1 MTRIFIF
8 ITFLTFCKV
17 TTAQESVMKL
27 TLPEVIELASKQS
40 IDAFKQQNMY
50 LASYWEYKY
59 YRADKLPFLSVGA
72 NPFSYNNSIR
82 QDYIPQDQ
90 SWQYSQQENI
100 TSNASLKVTQNV
112 GLTGGSLNVSSDLGM
127 SKNFLGDQQTTFS
140 ANQISIGYRQ
150 KLNGYN
156 SLRWKSKIEPLK
168 FETAKKN
175 FIQSKEDIAVKATS
189 KFFELVD
196 AQIEINISSTNLAN
210 ADTLYQIGKG
220 RYQVGTVT
228 QDELLSFELNLMN
241 ARLALTRANQGLLRA
256 RSDLNSF
263 LGLDKSA
270 MIECIMPVKITS
282 ALQINVEEAI
292 QKSMTNNPDVLS
304 QDQRLLEQDNIV
316 RMTKAQN
323 GLSADVSA
331 SAGLNQKA
339 LTIADS
345 YQNPN
350 RFQNIAIVGLS
361 VPIIDWGKRK
371 GQLLM
376 AKSNR
381 EVVVNSVKQER
392 IDFQQSVLMNVLE
405 FNIQSDQVLN
415 SARADT
421 IAQLGFDV
429 TIRRF
434 KIGKLDVTKLN
445 LARNDLENARRA
457 YISSLRKY
465 WVSYYQIRQITLFDF
480 ENGTDLTAD
489 FDKILNQ

>member
-168 FETAKKN
+168 FETARKN
-175 FIQSKEDIAVKATS
+175 FIQSKEDIAVKATT

-196 AQIEINISSTNLAN
+196 AQIEINISTTNLAN

-292 QKSMTNNPDVLS
+292 QKSMSNNPDVLS

-316 RMTKAQN
+316 QMTKAQN

-457 YISSLRKY
+457 YIGSLRKY

>member
-1 MTRIFIF
+1 
-8 ITFLTFCKV
+8 
-17 TTAQESVMKL
+17 
-27 TLPEVIELASKQS
+27 
-40 IDAFKQQNMY
+40 
-50 LASYWEYKY
+50 
-59 YRADKLPFLSVGA
+59 
-72 NPFSYNNSIR
+72 
-82 QDYIPQDQ
+82 
-90 SWQYSQQENI
+90 
-100 TSNASLKVTQNV
+100 
-112 GLTGGSLNVSSDLGM
+112 M

-175 FIQSKEDIAVKATS
+175 FIQSKEDIAVKATT

-316 RMTKAQN
+316 QMTKAQN

-457 YISSLRKY
+457 YIGSLRKY

>member
-8 ITFLTFCKV
+8 ITIIFFCKV
-17 TTAQESVMKL
+17 SVAQNVVMKL
-27 TLPEVIELASKQS
+27 TLPEVIDLASKQS

-196 AQIEINISSTNLAN
+196 AQIEINISTTNLAN

-228 QDELLSFELNLMN
+228 QDELLNFELNLMN
-241 ARLALTRANQGLLRA
+241 ARLALTQANQGLVRA

-263 LGLDKSA
+263 LGIDKSA
-270 MIECIMPVKITS
+270 VIECIMPTKITS
-282 ALQINVEEAI
+282 ALQVNIDDAI

-316 RMTKAQN
+316 SMTKAQN

-331 SAGLNQKA
+331 SAG
-339 LTIADS
+339 
-345 YQNPN
+345 
-350 RFQNIAIVGLS
+350 
-361 VPIIDWGKRK
+361 
-371 GQLLM
+371 
-376 AKSNR
+376 
-381 EVVVNSVKQER
+381 
-392 IDFQQSVLMNVLE
+392 
-405 FNIQSDQVLN
+405 
-415 SARADT
+415 
-421 IAQLGFDV
+421 
-429 TIRRF
+429 
-434 KIGKLDVTKLN
+434 
-445 LARNDLENARRA
+445 
-457 YISSLRKY
+457 
-465 WVSYYQIRQITLFDF
+465 
-480 ENGTDLTAD
+480 
-489 FDKILNQ
+489 

>member
-1 MTRIFIF
+1 MTRILLF
-8 ITFLTFCKV
+8 ITFIAICKV

-27 TLPEVIELASKQS
+27 TLPEVIDLASKQS

-50 LASYWEYKY
+50 LASYWEYKN
-59 YRADKLPFLSVGA
+59 YRADKLPFLSMGA

-100 TSNASLKVTQNV
+100 TSNASLRVTQNV
-112 GLTGGSLNVSSDLGM
+112 GLTGGSFNVSSDLGM

-168 FETAKKN
+168 FETARKN

-196 AQIEINISSTNLAN
+196 AQIEINISTTNLAN

-270 MIECIMPVKITS
+270 MIECIMPIKITS
-282 ALQINVEEAI
+282 ALQVNVDEAI

-339 LTIADS
+339 LTISDS

-392 IDFQQSVLMNVLE
+392 IDFEQSVLMSVME

-457 YISSLRKY
+457 YIGSLRKY
-465 WVSYYQIRQITLFDF
+465 WVSYYQIRQLTLFDF

>member
-1 MTRIFIF
+1 MTRTLIFAAS
-8 ITFLTFCKV
+8 LVFCKV
-17 TTAQESVMKL
+17 AVAQEKVMKL
-27 TLPEVIELASKQS
+27 TLLQVIDLASKQS
-40 IDAFKQQNMY
+40 IDAFKQKNMY
-50 LASYWEYKY
+50 LASYWAYKY
-59 YRADKLPFLSVGA
+59 YKADKLPFISVGA

-112 GLTGGSLNVSSDLGM
+112 GLTGGSFVVSSDLGM
-127 SKNFLGDQQTTFS
+127 SKNFLGDKQTLFS
-140 ANQISIGYRQ
+140 ANQISMGYRQ
-150 KLNGYN
+150 RVNGYN

-168 FETAKKN
+168 FERAKKD
-175 FIQSKEDIAVKATS
+175 FIQSKEDISVKATS

-196 AQIEINISSTNLAN
+196 AQIEINISTTNLAN

-228 QDELLSFELNLMN
+228 QDELLNFELNLMN
-241 ARLALTRANQGLLRA
+241 ARLALTRANQGLVRA

-263 LGLDKSA
+263 LGFDKNTV
-270 MIECIMPVKITS
+270 IECIMPTS
-282 ALQINVEEAI
+282 ISAALQINVDEAI
-292 QKSMTNNPDVLS
+292 QKSMQNNPDVLS
-304 QDQRLLEQDNIV
+304 QDQRLLEEDNNV
-316 RMTKAQN
+316 RLVKAQN

-339 LTIADS
+339 IMLSEA

-350 RFQNIAIVGLS
+350 RFQNLAIVGLS

-381 EVVVNSVKQER
+381 EVVVNSIKQER
-392 IDFQQSVLMNVLE
+392 IDFQQSVLMSVME
-405 FNIQSDQVLN
+405 FNIQSDQVIN

-421 IAQLGFDV
+421 IAQMGFDV
-429 TIRRF
+429 TMRRF

-457 YISSLRKY
+457 YISSLRRY
-465 WVSYYQIRQITLFDF
+465 WSSYYQIRQLTLFDF
-480 ENGTDLTAD
+480 VKRTDLAAD

>member
-1 MTRIFIF
+1 MRIFVL
-8 ITFLTFCKV
+8 ITLISFCKV
-17 TTAQESVMKL
+17 TAAQEDVMKL
-27 TLPEVIELASKQS
+27 TLPEVIDLASRQS

-50 LASYWEYKY
+50 LSSYWEYKY

-72 NPFSYNNSIR
+72 SPFSYNNSIR

-90 SWQYSQQENI
+90 TWQYGQQKNI
-100 TSNASLKVTQNV
+100 TSSASLKLNQNV
-112 GLTGGSLNVSSDLGM
+112 GLTGGSLSVSSDLGM
-127 SKNFLGDQQTTFS
+127 AKNFLGDKQTLYS
-140 ANQISIGYRQ
+140 ANQISVGYRQ

-168 FETAKKN
+168 FEVAKKN
-175 FIQSKEDIAVKATS
+175 FIQSKEDIAVKATN

-196 AQIEINISSTNLAN
+196 AQIEINITKTNLAN

-228 QDELLSFELNLMN
+228 QDELLNFELNLMN

-256 RSDLNSF
+256 RSDLNSY
-263 LGLDKSA
+263 LGLDKTA
-270 MIECIMPVKITS
+270 LIECIMPTAITS
-282 ALQINVEEAI
+282 ALQINVDDAI
-292 QKSMTNNPDVLS
+292 QKSMTNNPDILS

-323 GLSADVSA
+323 GLSADLSA

-339 LTIADS
+339 LIVSDA
-345 YQNPN
+345 YMNPN
-350 RFQNIAIVGLS
+350 QFQNIAVFGLS
-361 VPIIDWGKRK
+361 VPIVDWGKRK

-392 IDFQQSVLMNVLE
+392 IDFQQSVLMSVME
-405 FNIQSDQVLN
+405 FNLQSEQVLN

-421 IAQLGFDV
+421 IAQMGFDV

-457 YISSLRKY
+457 YINSLRKY
-465 WVSYYQIRQITLFDF
+465 WTSYYQIRQVTLFDF
-480 ENGTDLTAD
+480 ERGTDLTTD
-489 FDKILNQ
+489 FDKILN

>member
-8 ITFLTFCKV
+8 ITFIAFCKV
-17 TTAQESVMKL
+17 TTAQNDIMKL
-27 TLPEVIELASKQS
+27 TLPEVIDLASRQS

-59 YRADKLPFLSVGA
+59 YRADKLPYLSMGA

-100 TSNASLKVTQNV
+100 TSNASLRVSQNV

-140 ANQISIGYRQ
+140 ANQVSVGYRQ

-168 FETAKKN
+168 FERARKN

-196 AQIEINISSTNLAN
+196 AQIEINISTTNLAN
-210 ADTLYQIGKG
+210 ADTLFQIGKG

-228 QDELLSFELNLMN
+228 QDELLNFELNLMN

-270 MIECIMPVKITS
+270 MIECIMPIKITS
-282 ALQINVEEAI
+282 DLQVNVEEAI

-304 QDQRLLEQDNIV
+304 QEQRLLEQDNIV
-316 RMTKAQN
+316 SMTKAQN

-339 LTIADS
+339 LTVAEA

-392 IDFQQSVLMNVLE
+392 IDFEQSVLMSVME

-434 KIGKLDVTKLN
+434 KIGKLDVTRLN
-445 LARNDLENARRA
+445 LARNELENARRA
-457 YISSLRKY
+457 YIGSLRKY
-465 WVSYYQIRQITLFDF
+465 WVSYYQIRQLTLFDF
-480 ENGTDLTAD
+480 ENGSDLTAD

>member
-168 FETAKKN
+168 FETARKN
-175 FIQSKEDIAVKATS
+175 FIQSKEDIAVKATT

-196 AQIEINISSTNLAN
+196 AQIEINISTTNLAN

-270 MIECIMPVKITS
+270 MIECIIPVKITS

-292 QKSMTNNPDVLS
+292 QKSMSNNPDVLS

-316 RMTKAQN
+316 QMTKAQN

-457 YISSLRKY
+457 YIGSLRKY

>member
-1 MTRIFIF
+1 MTRILLF
-8 ITFLTFCKV
+8 ITFIAICKV
-17 TTAQESVMKL
+17 STAQNEIMKL
-27 TLPEVIELASKQS
+27 TLPEVIDLASRQS

-59 YRADKLPFLSVGA
+59 YKADKLPFLSMGA

-100 TSNASLKVTQNV
+100 TSNASLRVTQNV
-112 GLTGGSLNVSSDLGM
+112 GLTGGSFNVSSDLGM

-168 FETAKKN
+168 FETARKN

-196 AQIEINISSTNLAN
+196 AQIEINISTTNLAN

-228 QDELLSFELNLMN
+228 QDELLNFELNLMN

-263 LGLDKSA
+263 LGLDKTA
-270 MIECIMPVKITS
+270 MIECIMPIKITS
-282 ALQINVEEAI
+282 ALQVNVDEAI

-339 LTIADS
+339 LTVSEA

-350 RFQNIAIVGLS
+350 RFQNIAIIGLS

-392 IDFQQSVLMNVLE
+392 IDFEQSVLMSVME

-457 YISSLRKY
+457 YIGSLRKY
-465 WVSYYQIRQITLFDF
+465 WVSYYQIRQLTLFDF